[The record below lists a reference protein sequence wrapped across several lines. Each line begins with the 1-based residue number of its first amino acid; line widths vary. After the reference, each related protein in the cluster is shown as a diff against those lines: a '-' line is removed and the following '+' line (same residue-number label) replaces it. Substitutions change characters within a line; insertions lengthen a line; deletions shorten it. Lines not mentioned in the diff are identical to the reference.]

1 MRLILARML
10 WNFDME
16 LQSSSLDWNDQKVCW
31 IFWPQACSDFAG
43 LALVG
48 ESPPLR
54 EAHPTQ
60 DMIEES
66 TRISPEIT
74 LDPESKQISKNISH
88 GI

>member
-1 MRLILARML
+1 
-10 WNFDME
+10 
-16 LQSSSLDWNDQKVCW
+16 
-31 IFWPQACSDFAG
+31 
-43 LALVG
+43 VG